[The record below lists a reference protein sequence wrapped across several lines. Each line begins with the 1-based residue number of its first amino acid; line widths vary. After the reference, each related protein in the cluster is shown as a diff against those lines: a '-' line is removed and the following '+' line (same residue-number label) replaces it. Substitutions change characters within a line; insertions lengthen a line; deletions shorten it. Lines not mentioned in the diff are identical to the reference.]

1 MSSARPA
8 WRGKDEQATMV
19 ATANITETTIRA
31 DRLRDD
37 VARRTMSRTYT
48 VATYR
53 EMKIPAVMADSVSVS
68 EIC

>member
-1 MSSARPA
+1 
-8 WRGKDEQATMV
+8 MV

-53 EMKIPAVMADSVSVS
+53 EMKIPAVIADSVSVS